1 MSWGEA
7 VWALYR
13 GAGWLASPLAPM
25 HLARRAARGK
35 EDPARLDEKR
45 GLLGDGPLTERPVWL
60 HAVSVGES
68 VAALALAGA
77 LREAGHAVLMTTG
90 TPAAAGRVAASKL
103 GIAHRYAP
111 LDAPP
116 FVRRFLDAVRPS
128 AALFTESEVWPAT
141 IDALARRDVPRAQ
154 INARMSERSFRRWAQ
169 MAALSRPLFGK
180 IPLALAQ
187 SEDDAARWR
196 ALGVAQVA
204 VTGNLKFD
212 AVPPPV
218 DEAALADLRAAIGA
232 RPVWLAASIHPGE
245 EEAIV
250 AAHRAVAAVRADVV
264 TIVAP
269 RHPETA
275 ARVMAAAGGAEHVR
289 RRSAGEAPGSGLY
302 LADTLG
308 EMGTLFRLA
317 PIVFLGASLVPLGGH
332 NPAEPA
338 AYGSALLTGPDHGDM
353 FAPFL
358 KAGAAEIVGDGAAL
372 GAAVLRFLADA
383 DACAGMAEAA
393 AATLARERGAVERT
407 MAGLAPVLDAAR
419 AAA

>member
-1 MSWGEA
+1 MSWGET

-13 GAGWLASPLAPM
+13 GAGRLASPLAPM

-35 EDPARLDEKR
+35 EDPARLGEK
-45 GLLGDGPLTERPVWL
+45 LGRIDGPLPERPVWL

-77 LREAGHAVLMTTG
+77 LREAGHEVLMTTG
-90 TPAAAGRVAASKL
+90 TPAAARRVAASEL

-116 FVRRFLDAVRPS
+116 FVSRFLDAVRPS

-154 INARMSERSFRRWAQ
+154 INARMSQRSFRRWAR
-169 MAALSRPLFGK
+169 MAAVSRPLFGN

-196 ALGVAQVA
+196 ALGVARVA

-212 AVPPPV
+212 APPPAV
-218 DEAALADLRAAIGA
+218 DAAALAALQAAIGA

-245 EEAIV
+245 EEAVV
-250 AAHRAVAAVRADVV
+250 AAHRAVAAERPDVV
-264 TIVAP
+264 TIIAP

-275 ARVMAAAGGAEHVR
+275 QRVIAAAGGAGRVR

-317 PIVFLGASLVPLGGH
+317 PVVFLGASLVPLGGH

-338 AYGSALLTGPDHGDM
+338 AYDSALLTGPDHGDM
-353 FAPFL
+353 FAPFIA
-358 KAGAAEIVGDGAAL
+358 AGAAEIAGDGAAL
-372 GAAVLRFLADA
+372 GAAVLRLLADEA
-383 DACAGMAEAA
+383 ACAGMAAAA
-393 AATLARERGAVERT
+393 AATLSRERGAVERT
-407 MAGLAPVLDAAR
+407 MAGLAPVLAAAR
-419 AAA
+419 TPA